1 MITTQLGIP
10 IQLRSNQGTSA
21 SNSTP
26 TIVALQCLVVAV
38 SNTIP
43 HRWDLTIN
51 FYSYYLPLYEYF
63 PIPGSI
69 WIWEGT
75 QEWCMNNMS
84 NPNLTIWSTSM
95 HRSPGD
101 WGVEGLKHMYHRQDP
116 RSRRKAWWWSAWR
129 RGWVGLTSPAESHQ
143 VSPSHDRK
151 PLIMK
156 LTAFL
161 RATVSIL
168 IRAWGVS

>member
-1 MITTQLGIP
+1 MFGRGRFNKQK
-10 IQLRSNQGTSA
+10 
-21 SNSTP
+21 
-26 TIVALQCLVVAV
+26 
-38 SNTIP
+38 P

-75 QEWCMNNMS
+75 QKWCMNNMS